1 MHWSP
6 GRSRGGA
13 SLLAAFSLLAP
24 PGLWRRREAHA
35 VRLSPCGGYS
45 RILRVGWLLNRNP
58 FLLLGQSVGV

>member
-24 PGLWRRREAHA
+24 RA
-35 VRLSPCGGYS
+35 SGG
-45 RILRVGWLLNRNP
+45 GEKHT
-58 FLLLGQSVGV
+58 QSVLAPVAATAGYYGWGGF